1 MQTVLTFVNKAYMK
15 KTQQCTEDLKQNVL
29 LQHNFLIKNKK
40 TTKWGCN
47 QGEFQSESFIS

>member
-40 TTKWGCN
+40 TTK
-47 QGEFQSESFIS
+47 